1 MATRKTTK
9 KAAAKPATAKSA
21 AKTETAGAAKKNVET
36 IFERIQ
42 QNFKE
47 AGAALAS
54 SGHIADEKRREVLVT
69 LIENAQANADATF
82 AALRE
87 VLESESL
94 SESLRIQR
102 DALRDGIERNL
113 AQVRDVAALAAQGS
127 RETVVPVTE
136 FVASLRE
143 KVRARA

>member
-9 KAAAKPATAKSA
+9 KAAAKPATSKPA
-21 AKTETAGAAKKNVET
+21 AKAETAGAAKKKVES

>member
-9 KAAAKPATAKSA
+9 KAAAKPATSKPA
-21 AKTETAGAAKKNVET
+21 AKAETAGAAKKNVET

-82 AALRE
+82 TALRE